1 MHLHVVFTYQPT
13 FYSQIFS
20 QHIFRLNFQTY
31 CIRSSQDS
39 EPVKYAKKCPII
51 NQSENKM
58 PTSSQSHVTD
68 LISFL
73 THIWHAQLEWFHCL
87 QYLCQDRCFRQPW
100 TKMEKDHVSQMGET
114 EIKWQ
119 SWAELV
125 PWTLWKLTFN
135 FPFHSKRFRPFRA
148 IFIDK
153 KQFFGQQPCDISKV
167 WRALKTP
174 QSGLWSPFTKFTAP
188 VIYLLAIW
196 HFGRCKAFDHWI
208 GRRTAIWTPIMIAA
222 LFAARNVSVSHFIKD
237 HLRCFVFFNE
247 KYFHQTLWQMLVWM
261 LKHGVKRNLW
271 INGPK

>member
-1 MHLHVVFTYQPT
+1 MHLHVVFTYQAT

-31 CIRSSQDS
+31 CIRSTQDS
-39 EPVKYAKKCPII
+39 EPVKDAKKCPII

-73 THIWHAQLEWFHCL
+73 THIWHAQLEWFHYL

-153 KQFFGQQPCDISKV
+153 KQFL
-167 WRALKTP
+167 RA
-174 QSGLWSPFTKFTAP
+174 A
-188 VIYLLAIW
+188 AMW
-196 HFGRCKAFDHWI
+196 HFQSMTRTKDPNLDSGPHLPSSRLRWFICSPYGTSAGARLLII
-208 GRRTAIWTPIMIAA
+208 G
-222 LFAARNVSVSHFIKD
+222 
-237 HLRCFVFFNE
+237 
-247 KYFHQTLWQMLVWM
+247 
-261 LKHGVKRNLW
+261 
-271 INGPK
+271 